1 MKDDYLWDGSGEADP
16 EVEELE
22 MLLGKF
28 RYEAKLLELPA
39 PPRRIYWPQLAA
51 AAVILMTLAAGLW
64 FYLQPESVIENR
76 EPRAEK
82 QEVPVAPEVE
92 NPKVQ
97 PSQTPKVNTP
107 QTSNENRIAS
117 SPRKPR
123 PRTHPAVKP
132 ESVNRGEELVAV
144 GARQPIVIPFLDP
157 EISKH
162 IERSQFLLRDFRNLS
177 ISASA
182 TKFDMTYER
191 ERSKRLLGDNILLR
205 RSAES
210 TGNMPV
216 EDLLGSL
223 EPILLDIA
231 NLPEKPA
238 ADDVRAI
245 KERIQKKEI
254 IATLQVY
261 SAQAISIVQ

>member
-28 RYEAKLLELPA
+28 SYQPKPLEMPA
-39 PPRRIYWPQLAA
+39 PPRRIYWPQIAA
-51 AAVILMTLAAGLW
+51 AAVILMALAAGLL
-64 FYLQPESVIENR
+64 FYLRRESGVENQQLQ
-76 EPRAEK
+76 AQ
-82 QEVPVAPEVE
+82 QEEERVVPEVQ
-92 NPKVQ
+92 NPNQ
-97 PSQTPKVNTP
+97 QSAPTPKINNK
-107 QTSNENRIAS
+107 QAGSSKNLIAK
-117 SPRKPR
+117 SPGKPKAQ
-123 PRTHPAVKP
+123 PVVKEEIIP
-132 ESVNRGEELVAV
+132 TGEDFIAA
-144 GARQPIVIPFLDP
+144 GTRQPIVIPFVDP
-157 EISKH
+157 ETSKH
-162 IERSQFLLRDFRNLS
+162 IERSQFLLRDFRN
-177 ISASA
+177 ASES
-182 TKFDMTYER
+182 DVTYER

-231 NLPEKPA
+231 NLPEKPT

-245 KERIQKKEI
+245 KERIQKREI

-261 SAQAISIVQ
+261 SAQAVSIVQ